1 LIDLDSVLKKINLP
15 LGEDDFKEPL
25 SILLDDY
32 SNASNLNR
40 LGALTFE
47 NGIKEK
53 LKARAKLL
61 NFVNSNNLEEPSSPI
76 IISGLPRSGTTYLFD
91 LMYCFEEFRG
101 PLTWELF
108 EMMPVAK
115 SKYHRAYKQVK
126 TELRLALFK
135 ALVPNLMNIHHMK
148 SNLPEECQLI
158 TALDFKSISFAYS
171 ARVPNYQNFIGH
183 CDYSSAFMWHKRFL
197 QAMETTTKPSYW
209 LLKDPCHIQHI
220 EEILNVYPDAKFI
233 FIHRNPIEV
242 IGSISSLTFN
252 LRTAFSKRVD
262 NVELGKESLSFWG
275 NASKEFLTQRRQIPE
290 SNMVDINFLSFTS
303 DPIGSIETIF
313 RKFNLDLNQET
324 RKKMLSFAEQKTQ
337 LSLKHNYSLDE
348 YGLKEDTV
356 NKVFSAYRDEFNL

>member
-1 LIDLDSVLKKINLP
+1 MIDLNSVLKKINLP

-25 SILLDDY
+25 SILLNDY
-32 SNASNLNR
+32 SNASSLTR

-53 LKARAKLL
+53 LRARAKLL
-61 NFVNSNNLEEPSSPI
+61 NFVNSNDLEEPSSPI

-91 LMYCFEEFRG
+91 LMYCFEEFRS

-108 EMMPVAK
+108 EMMPVAQ
-115 SKYHRAYKQVK
+115 SQYQRAYKQLK
-126 TELRLALFK
+126 TELRLALFR

-171 ARVPNYQNFIGH
+171 ARVPNYQHFIGH

-197 QAMETTTKPSYW
+197 QAMETTKKPNYW

-220 EEILNVYPDAKFI
+220 EEILNLYPDAKFV

-252 LRTAFSKRVD
+252 LRSAFSKRVD
-262 NVELGKESLSFWG
+262 SVGLGRELLLFWG
-275 NASKEFLTQRRQIPE
+275 HACNEFLTQRHQIPE
-290 SNMVDINFLSFTS
+290 SNIVDINFLDFTN
-303 DPIGSIETIF
+303 DPIGAIEVIF
-313 RKFNLDLNQET
+313 TKFNIDLNKET
-324 RKKMLSFAEQKTQ
+324 RERMLSFAEQKTQ
-337 LSLKHNYSLDE
+337 LSLKHKYSLGE
-348 YGLKEDTV
+348 FGLNDDKV
-356 NKVFSAYRDEFNL
+356 NKVFSTYRNEFNL